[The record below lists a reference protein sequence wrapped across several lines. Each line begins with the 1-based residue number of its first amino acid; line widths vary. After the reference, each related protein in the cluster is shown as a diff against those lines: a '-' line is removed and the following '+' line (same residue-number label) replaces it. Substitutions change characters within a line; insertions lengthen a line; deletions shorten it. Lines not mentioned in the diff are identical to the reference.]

1 MKWLSQ
7 KNDPMGGM
15 SSRGY
20 LNSLGRPSL
29 DPLIVMIRESV
40 QNSWD
45 AKKSKSD
52 FILES
57 PQEILNIL

>member
-1 MKWLSQ
+1 MMKWLSQ
-7 KNDPMGGM
+7 RNDPMGGM

-20 LNSLGRPSL
+20 LNILGRPSL

-45 AKKSKSD
+45 AKNQNL
-52 FILES
+52 ILLI
-57 PQEILNIL
+57 ILFM